1 MIGKEIKKSKK
12 PPKVSF
18 LARGQC
24 GPAKKKY

>member
-1 MIGKEIKKSKK
+1 MSGKEIKNLKS
-12 PPKVSF
+12 PKVSF